1 MQYLWI
7 ALLVLS
13 ALLEGLWTKGVFV
26 CFVPASLVAMFLA
39 FLNCS
44 LWVQL
49 GVFFVIVG
57 LLLLFLRPLLRTF
70 LCSKTEKPFLVES
83 AVGMHCKV
91 VERLDNLAGR
101 GAVLVNGMEWAARTI
116 SDEIVIEA
124 GNTVE
129 IFAVEGVKFICR
141 TVE

>member
-13 ALLEGLWTKGVFV
+13 ALLEGLWMKGIFV
-26 CFVPASLVAMFLA
+26 CFVPAALVGMVLA
-39 FLNCS
+39 FFNLS
-44 LWVQL
+44 LGLQL
-49 GVFFVIVG
+49 GVFFAVAG
-57 LLLLFLRPLLRTF
+57 LLLLFLRPALNAF
-70 LCSKTEKPFLVES
+70 LHPKTEKNFSVES
-83 AVGMHCKV
+83 AVGMQCKV

-101 GAVLVNGMEWAARTI
+101 GAVMVNGMEWAARTI